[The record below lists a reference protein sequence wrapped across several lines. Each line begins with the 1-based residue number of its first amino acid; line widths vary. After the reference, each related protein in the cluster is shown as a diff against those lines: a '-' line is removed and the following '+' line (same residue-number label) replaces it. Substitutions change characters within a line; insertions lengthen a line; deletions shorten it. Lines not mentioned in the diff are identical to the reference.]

1 MFRHLKSCKNYKG
14 EGTFRFKEYCAYKHE
29 KDKDQHI
36 NVKEII
42 TNHVQEISTIKNE
55 VNQLK
60 FKKTSQ
66 MGKPKNDTEA
76 RATQHKP
83 NPTKPNQI
91 KSNQIN
97 I

>member
-1 MFRHLKSCKNYKG
+1 MFRHFKSCKNYKR
-14 EGTFRFKEYCAYKHE
+14 EETCRFKKYFAYKHE

-60 FKKTSQ
+60 FKKNFSN
-66 MGKPKNDTEA
+66 GK
-76 RATQHKP
+76 
-83 NPTKPNQI
+83 TK
-91 KSNQIN
+91 KLY
-97 I
+97 